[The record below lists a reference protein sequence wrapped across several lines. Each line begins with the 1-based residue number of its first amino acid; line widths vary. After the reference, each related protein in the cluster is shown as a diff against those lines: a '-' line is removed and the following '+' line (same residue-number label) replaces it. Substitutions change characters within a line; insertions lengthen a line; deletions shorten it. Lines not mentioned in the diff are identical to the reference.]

1 MADLNTPDRAPDSG
15 RIGMPSVQPGMNKRA
30 PGLEGAD
37 DKDRRALGADKK
49 GEDDEKILG
58 RIRKRM
64 DRCIGAEA
72 DNRKSAVAALKFKA
86 GDQWPSDVAS
96 QRNTDRRP
104 CLTVNKLP
112 IFIRQITNDQRQ
124 NRPAI
129 NVSPVGDRGDKEV
142 AKMYRGMIRAIE
154 RDSNADVAYDTA
166 FENAVSNGF
175 GYCRILTEWED
186 GASFR
191 QVIRVRRVRNPF
203 TVYLD
208 PDHQEPDGSD
218 CRYGFVT
225 EMVPKDEFEDLYP
238 DATPVSFT
246 QAGQGEKLKNWTDKD
261 GIRVAEYYELK
272 TDMADL
278 IELDTGH
285 VGWKDDLSDEVKKKL
300 ADGRIMARRERKA
313 ERHKVMW
320 YKVTAIEILDEKEW
334 PGHSVPLYPVIGN
347 EIDIEGKVKLTGLI
361 DAAMDPQRMYNYWR
375 TKETEAIALAPNSP
389 WLVEEGQI
397 EGHEQEWRNANTK
410 PMPYLSYKGTSVSGH
425 PAPPPQRQ
433 PFAQVPAGIEAA
445 IQGAAQDMMA
455 TTGIRFDPASQSAS
469 EADHRE
475 SGRML
480 REVRRSTDIGAY
492 HYVDNLARM
501 LRRLGH
507 DMVDLIPKVY
517 DETQVLT
524 ILREDDAEEQ
534 VKLDPHAG
542 QAFTEE
548 SQGPGKPKIKVFNP
562 KAGKYGVT
570 VTIGPSYATKRIEA
584 GESMMEFAKA
594 MPAVA
599 GLIADLIA
607 KNMDWEGGEEMA
619 ARLAKAVPANL
630 LSTDHKDMSPQV
642 QALVQSLQSQLQQL
656 GQQLQAAMAQLNDK
670 SEDRAIARQKIEAD
684 FEAKILATLSR
695 AEADGNQL
703 EFDKIKTVIDTV
715 RAESDAQR
723 QPEQQ
728 KKAPETEN
736 A

>member
-1 MADLNTPDRAPDSG
+1 
-15 RIGMPSVQPGMNKRA
+15 
-30 PGLEGAD
+30 
-37 DKDRRALGADKK
+37 
-49 GEDDEKILG
+49 
-58 RIRKRM
+58 
-64 DRCIGAEA
+64 
-72 DNRKSAVAALKFKA
+72 
-86 GDQWPSDVAS
+86 
-96 QRNTDRRP
+96 
-104 CLTVNKLP
+104 
-112 IFIRQITNDQRQ
+112 
-124 NRPAI
+124 
-129 NVSPVGDRGDKEV
+129 
-142 AKMYRGMIRAIE
+142 
-154 RDSNADVAYDTA
+154 
-166 FENAVSNGF
+166 
-175 GYCRILTEWED
+175 
-186 GASFR
+186 
-191 QVIRVRRVRNPF
+191 
-203 TVYLD
+203 
-208 PDHQEPDGSD
+208 
-218 CRYGFVT
+218 
-225 EMVPKDEFEDLYP
+225 
-238 DATPVSFT
+238 
-246 QAGQGEKLKNWTDKD
+246 
-261 GIRVAEYYELK
+261 
-272 TDMADL
+272 
-278 IELDTGH
+278 
-285 VGWKDDLSDEVKKKL
+285 
-300 ADGRIMARRERKA
+300 
-313 ERHKVMW
+313 
-320 YKVTAIEILDEKEW
+320 
-334 PGHSVPLYPVIGN
+334 
-347 EIDIEGKVKLTGLI
+347 
-361 DAAMDPQRMYNYWR
+361 
-375 TKETEAIALAPNSP
+375 
-389 WLVEEGQI
+389 
-397 EGHEQEWRNANTK
+397 
-410 PMPYLSYKGTSVSGH
+410 
-425 PAPPPQRQ
+425 
-433 PFAQVPAGIEAA
+433 
-445 IQGAAQDMMA
+445 MMA